1 MTVNGSE
8 QSFQWGLLVP
18 MMVHPLK
25 VAIIEAMDW
34 IDVPLSAK
42 DLDLLLDEEYGLP
55 LVAYHLR
62 KLADVGAIERVEQRA
77 VRGALQTFY
86 SLAAME
92 PAEPSLLHD

>member
-1 MTVNGSE
+1 MTVNGGGH
-8 QSFQWGLLVP
+8 SFEWGLLVP

-34 IDVPLSAK
+34 LDVPLSAK
-42 DLDLLLDEEYGLP
+42 DLDLLLDEEYGLS
-55 LVAYHLR
+55 LVSYHLR

-86 SLAAME
+86 ALVTTE
-92 PAEPSLLHD
+92 PAEPNLLHE